1 MLDGLC
7 QCVREAWAFTAQ
19 CHHLR
24 GREGERFPN
33 LERGRSSEKFKNEFG
48 DGHPTTTMAQV
59 AQDTRPMLLVA
70 TLPGVLVLSS
80 LQA

>member
-1 MLDGLC
+1 
-7 QCVREAWAFTAQ
+7 
-19 CHHLR
+19 
-24 GREGERFPN
+24 
-33 LERGRSSEKFKNEFG
+33 
-48 DGHPTTTMAQV
+48 MAQV